1 MGNNFCKLKWK
12 FWYWLVNSL
21 SSVCSTFFHLSD
33 VSVPLWLVLPAGPS
47 DSAPHFASSS
57 PQPCPPLLSAPR
69 HPSKPGGIK
78 NNNIWEGPY
87 IKCARRFLAFFD
99 PLHPPARIL
108 HAFEWPLP
116 LRKSALK
123 AVTPPL
129 QEGKLV
135 SFNFVFTKHKNQK
148 WVKGRKVDFWA
159 PSCHPCNAIFLRP
172 LLITEAVSWKNPL
185 YESNCFG
192 NHIHSFFFPI
202 CSLMCPFTKFLI

>member
-1 MGNNFCKLKWK
+1 MTLYSKTVKHQRSVSAFIGNNFCKLKWK

-87 IKCARRFLAFFD
+87 IKCARSFLAFFD
-99 PLHPPARIL
+99 PLPPPARIL
-108 HAFEWPLP
+108 HAFGWPP
-116 LRKSALK
+116 LRKCALK
-123 AVTPPL
+123 AITPPNPVRNISIL
-129 QEGKLV
+129 KILV
-135 SFNFVFTKHKNQK
+135 FH
-148 WVKGRKVDFWA
+148 
-159 PSCHPCNAIFLRP
+159 C
-172 LLITEAVSWKNPL
+172 
-185 YESNCFG
+185 
-192 NHIHSFFFPI
+192 
-202 CSLMCPFTKFLI
+202 